1 MAQTEYFNFFPFLS
15 SGMADYFQISKMK
28 IQNFSF
34 PCGGMAN
41 FFQHFKISKMNSFQM
56 FHGGINEKKIDP
68 RLPNLFNI
76 CKSYLFNLT
85 KNSHILHITMVV
97 SSTIKE
103 A

>member
-56 FHGGINEKKIDP
+56 FHGGINEKKSTQGYQIYLIYVKVTYLT
-68 RLPNLFNI
+68 LPKIAIYCISLWW
-76 CKSYLFNLT
+76 Y
-85 KNSHILHITMVV
+85 HPP
-97 SSTIKE
+97 
-103 A
+103 